1 MSPLEKPI
9 PPAGEEIHLPGQSV
23 QPVLLAFLITVT
35 LLGTTTVW
43 YLSAAGGI
51 GCIWVIARWIRD
63 ARTEL
68 EELPAH
74 HGDEH

>member
-1 MSPLEKPI
+1 MSPVDRPV

-23 QPVLLAFLITVT
+23 QPLLLAFFLTVA
-35 LLGTTTVW
+35 LLGVTTTFI
-43 YLSAAGGI
+43 LSIAGGI
-51 GCIWVIARWIRD
+51 GAIWVIIRWIRD

-74 HGDEH
+74 HDAGH

>member
-1 MSPLEKPI
+1 VSPLDKPI
-9 PPAGEEIHLPGQSV
+9 PPSGEEIHLPGQSV
-23 QPVLLAFLITVT
+23 QPALLAFFITVT

-51 GCIWVIARWIRD
+51 GCLWVIVRWIRD

-74 HGDEH
+74 HDAEH

>member
-1 MSPLEKPI
+1 VSPLDRPI
-9 PPAGEEIHLPGQSV
+9 PPAGEEVHLPGQSV
-23 QPVLLAFLITVT
+23 QPLLLALFITVA
-35 LLGTTTVW
+35 LLGTTTTW
-43 YLSAAGGI
+43 FLSVAGGI

-74 HGDEH
+74 HDAEH